1 MNSKP
6 KSQFKPVLLLQLL
19 LVLGCGWPMLERE
32 IIATDKAPAAIG
44 PYSQAVRAGR
54 TLYLAGQIGLDPST
68 GQLVSGG
75 IENETHQ
82 VMANIQAV
90 LEAAGY
96 TLTDVVQVQA
106 YLADLDEYGA
116 FNAVYAGYFGDRPP
130 ARAVVQA
137 VRLPRDVRVE
147 VMATAVK

>member
-1 MNSKP
+1 
-6 KSQFKPVLLLQLL
+6 
-19 LVLGCGWPMLERE
+19 MLERE